1 MAGIELTSQLSSQS
15 LYFAAT
21 QSASQQASAQA
32 QKAEKT
38 KKTSFFSA
46 LKRTQEE
53 TEIISDGLP
62 IEIAGMSEEEA
73 IVFLKDAM
81 DIAADALKSNQIA
94 QNMEIY
100 KEKVKQFI
108 TFLTKNNYEI
118 IEKRRGGKN
127 RRGMKLQPFYQIQVI
142 NQKLNQLASDMMY
155 NHRRTLNLLA
165 RVDEINGLVIDL
177 LAG

>member
-1 MAGIELTSQLSSQS
+1 MTGIELTSQLSSQS

-94 QNMEIY
+94 Q
-100 KEKVKQFI
+100 
-108 TFLTKNNYEI
+108 KN
-118 IEKRRGGKN
+118 
-127 RRGMKLQPFYQIQVI
+127 
-142 NQKLNQLASDMMY
+142 
-155 NHRRTLNLLA
+155 
-165 RVDEINGLVIDL
+165 
-177 LAG
+177 